1 MRKNVIVVNEKE
13 TVAKASS
20 LMRDK
25 GEGCAIVLRNGFHF
39 GIITE
44 RDVTWKVA
52 GEGLDPNKIKISS
65 VMSSPLITI
74 DPDSDLSEAAKLMQ
88 VHKIRRIVTKKGDTY
103 GILTAID
110 VARNLE
116 GYVEEEVRKILRY
129 CFFSPMHG

>member
-1 MRKNVIVVNEKE
+1 
-13 TVAKASS
+13 
-20 LMRDK
+20 
-25 GEGCAIVLRNGFHF
+25 
-39 GIITE
+39 
-44 RDVTWKVA
+44 
-52 GEGLDPNKIKISS
+52 
-65 VMSSPLITI
+65 MSSPLITI